1 MKKNRLLLSLSLFR
15 FFACCNVCDGD
26 SWDSSIGPHFHWRTT
41 MMAKLSINM
50 VMLLDV
56 NNHFELLWTSA
67 SSHLQI
73 EWCLAQVVEVIKL
86 PPSPSKMR
94 SKLRK
99 SIAKRAKLRV
109 IPRLKVKWL
118 NNDPPIARTEWRTSW
133 ILPGQPNNCS
143 QYLHVVGR
151 DWDSVDK
158 RKKRHTNSHNLL
170 FARSSFACLRQIWLG
185 SDRARKKGIS
195 ENQYQFILKVHWMGF
210 VTNFKYHII
219 LDDPIGS

>member
-1 MKKNRLLLSLSLFR
+1 MINKGYTSSKRTSEWFASIEPEHKIDAGKECECCDFMKKNRLLLSLSLFR

-26 SWDSSIGPHFHWRTT
+26 SWDSSIGPLFHWRTT

-109 IPRLKVKWL
+109 IPLVWKWNGWIMIHRLRERNDAHRGFCQGNRTTVL
-118 NNDPPIARTEWRTSW
+118 NIFT
-133 ILPGQPNNCS
+133 
-143 QYLHVVGR
+143 
-151 DWDSVDK
+151 
-158 RKKRHTNSHNLL
+158 LL
-170 FARSSFACLRQIWLG
+170 DAIEIR
-185 SDRARKKGIS
+185 
-195 ENQYQFILKVHWMGF
+195 
-210 VTNFKYHII
+210 
-219 LDDPIGS
+219 